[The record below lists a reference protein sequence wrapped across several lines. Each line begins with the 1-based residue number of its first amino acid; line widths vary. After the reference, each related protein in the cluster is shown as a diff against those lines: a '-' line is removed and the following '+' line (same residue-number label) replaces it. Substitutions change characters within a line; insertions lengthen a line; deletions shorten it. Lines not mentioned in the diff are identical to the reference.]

1 MTDNQIDESNT
12 CVDNI
17 NSTKLYTNVG
27 NYKQYADNILSE
39 YCLPPNKFTYEW
51 GEKKYLD
58 LSTCLMKICNDACV
72 KSGDEELLKS
82 NPFIIVERH
91 HNILCKDGKVKNHFG
106 PHCDNEGPASGPCRS
121 ILFYYQIDDEI
132 DNVGLHFYEWMDDD
146 KLVSNDEPIDTFI
159 PTSGDVITFD
169 DNILHCPGDFKT
181 DSESP
186 KIRGVFAIFIKHPS
200 VAKPTQLKSNSTKQ
214 CCSIM

>member
-1 MTDNQIDESNT
+1 MDDSNS

-17 NSTKLYTNVG
+17 NSTKLYTYIG

-39 YCLPPNKFTYEW
+39 YCLPANKTSFDW
-51 GEKKYLD
+51 NKKKYMD
-58 LSTCLMKICNDACV
+58 LSTCLMKICQDACV
-72 KSGDEELLKS
+72 KSNDEELLKS
-82 NPFIIVERH
+82 NPSVIVERH
-91 HNILCKDGKVKNHFG
+91 HHILTKNGKVKNHFA
-106 PHCDNEGPASGPCRS
+106 PHCDYDGPASGPCRS

-132 DNVGLHFYEWMDDD
+132 DDVGLNFYEWLDDD

-181 DSESP
+181 NSVIP
-186 KIRGVFAIFIKHPS
+186 KIRGLLSIFIKHPS
-200 VAKPTQLKSNSTKQ
+200 VAKPTQLKSYKTIS